1 MIKKIQCI
9 LKQRDESSSQS
20 LITLQIGSVHLT
32 DEKQLEKKVNI
43 IEDMFGCWIFNNVE
57 YLRSIKL
64 GYHGNVH
71 TYKGYKTRQNY
82 EKAITYTQRLD

>member
-43 IEDMFGCWIFNNVE
+43 IEDMFGCWQCT
-57 YLRSIKL
+57 
-64 GYHGNVH
+64 VH
-71 TYKGYKTRQNY
+71 TYK
-82 EKAITYTQRLD
+82 RL